1 MSGSEFCLCG
11 SSIAP
16 PPGRSAGAVSKEM
29 PDMAKGQPIDTHI
42 PLDHEP
48 ELNKYFKAAVKQQA
62 SDLHL
67 KAGQVPKMRLQ
78 GALKNTN
85 VEPFT
90 REKVEQMAYEIM
102 SPAEKEYFLQK
113 GNIDFGYELTETDRF
128 RVNIFRQRGAVS
140 IVARRII
147 ADIPPFD
154 SLHLPAIVHKLAE
167 CNDGLILV
175 VGPSG
180 CGKTTTIATMVDY
193 INTTQSCHIVTI
205 EDPIE
210 YLHRDKKSLVSQR
223 EIGTDV
229 ADYSEALQCL
239 MRQDPDV
246 VVIGEVDNK
255 ETMAAAMR
263 AAETGHLV
271 FATMHSSNAV
281 QTIQRVIDL
290 FPSEERGLARQT
302 LSTALRAI
310 ISQVLLPC
318 RKAEIKRIPANE
330 VLLMNSAIKKIIAD
344 GRETSLTNIIRES
357 ANEGML
363 DFTES
368 LRKLVEQDYIDV
380 KVATE
385 YAPNV
390 DELKMALKGI
400 RGSYGA

>member
-1 MSGSEFCLCG
+1 
-11 SSIAP
+11 
-16 PPGRSAGAVSKEM
+16 
-29 PDMAKGQPIDTHI
+29 MAKGQPIDTHI

-62 SDLHL
+62 SDLHI
-67 KAGQVPKMRLQ
+67 KANQVPKMRLQ
-78 GALKNTN
+78 GNLKNTN

-90 REKVEQMAYEIM
+90 KEKVEQMAYEIM
-102 SPAEKEYFLQK
+102 SPAEKEYFIK
-113 GNIDFGYELTETDRF
+113 TGNIDFGYELTETDRF

-147 ADIPPFD
+147 AEIPPFEA
-154 SLHLPAIVHKLAE
+154 LHLPAIITKLADTH
-167 CNDGLILV
+167 DGLILV

-180 CGKTTTIATMVDY
+180 CGKTTTIASMVDQ
-193 INTTQSCHIVTI
+193 INGSQACHIVTI

-229 ADYSEALQCL
+229 ADYSEALRCL

-246 VVIGEVDNK
+246 VVIGDIDNR

-263 AAETGHLV
+263 TAETGHLV
-271 FATMHSSNAV
+271 FGTMHSSNAV
-281 QTIQRVIDL
+281 QTIQRVVDL
-290 FPSEERGLARQT
+290 FPAEERNLARQS
-302 LSTALRAI
+302 LSSCLRSI
-310 ISQVLLPC
+310 ISQVLLPSI
-318 RKAEIKRIPANE
+318 KTGIKRIPANE
-330 VLLMNSAIKKIIAD
+330 VLLMNPAIKKIIAD
-344 GRETSLTNIIRES
+344 GRETTIPNIIRDS

-368 LRKLVEQDYIDV
+368 LRKLVEQEFIDV
-380 KVATE
+380 KVALE

>member
-1 MSGSEFCLCG
+1 
-11 SSIAP
+11 
-16 PPGRSAGAVSKEM
+16 
-29 PDMAKGQPIDTHI
+29 MAKGQPIDTHI

-78 GALKNTN
+78 GSLKNTN

-90 REKVEQMAYEIM
+90 REKMEQMAYDIM
-102 SPAEKEYFLQK
+102 SPAQKEYFINN

-147 ADIPPFD
+147 AEIPPFE
-154 SLHLPAIVHKLAE
+154 SLHLPPVVTKLSE
-167 CNDGLILV
+167 TQNGLILV

-180 CGKTTTIATMVDY
+180 CGKTTTIATMVDQ
-193 INTTQSCHIVTI
+193 INSAQACHIVTI

-210 YLHRDKKSLVSQR
+210 YLHRDKKALVSQR

-229 ADYSEALQCL
+229 ADYSEALSCL

-246 VVIGEVDNK
+246 VVIGEVDNR
-255 ETMAAAMR
+255 ETVAAAMR

-271 FATMHSSNAV
+271 FATMHSSNAI
-281 QTIQRVIDL
+281 QTIQRVVDL
-290 FPSEERGLARQT
+290 FPAEERNLARQT
-302 LSTALRAI
+302 LSSALRAV
-310 ISQVLLPC
+310 ISQVLIPSI
-318 RKAEIKRIPANE
+318 KPGIKRIPANE
-330 VLLMNSAIKKIIAD
+330 VLLMNSAVKKIIAD
-344 GRETSLTNIIRES
+344 GREGTLGSVIRDS

-368 LRKLVEQDYIDV
+368 LRKLVEQGYIDV
-380 KVATE
+380 KVALE

-400 RGSYGA
+400 RGSYGS